1 MVEKYAQHYH
11 YTLIM
16 RFNRD
21 EVGSA
26 DDPPEV
32 IKSMN
37 RQVVYF
43 RPQDDITKPILDYL
57 NERYPSGE
65 GAAPA
70 RKQSAVQPKGREAE
84 GTRRN

>member
-1 MVEKYAQHYH
+1 MVDKYAQHYH

-21 EVGSA
+21 EVGA
-26 DDPPEV
+26 AEDPPEV

-43 RPQDDITKPILDYL
+43 RQQDDITKPILNVL
-57 NERYPSGE
+57 NQWYQPSAGE
-65 GAAPA
+65 PAATP
-70 RKQSAVQPKGREAE
+70 RPKSAGNPRPK
-84 GTRRN
+84 NN